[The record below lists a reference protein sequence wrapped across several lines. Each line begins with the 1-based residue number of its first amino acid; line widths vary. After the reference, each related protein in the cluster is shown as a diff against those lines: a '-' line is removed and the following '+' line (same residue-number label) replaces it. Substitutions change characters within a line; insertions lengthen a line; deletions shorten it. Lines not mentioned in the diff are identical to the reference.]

1 MAIQSKL
8 VLPLPHGKRSSKEIV
23 SSLVDLYL
31 KHRTGISRIT
41 YLTLFV
47 ALVHR
52 IHNAISEQKAAS
64 LRKARAGAG
73 TSAVDRD
80 ATINKKVGLNR
91 EFFRNLVRLLK
102 IIIPG
107 WRSKELRLVI
117 SHSIFLVVR
126 TLISL
131 YVADLDGKLVSSLV
145 RGKGTEFLLGVVWWM
160 LVAIPATF
168 TNSMVCTDKLT
179 PDHKHTDAPTS
190 SPTTSASYRSS
201 IAPVSPTTFTI
212 NISPT

>member
-1 MAIQSKL
+1 MANQSKL
-8 VLPLPHGKRSSKEIV
+8 MLSPTTTRSAKAIV
-23 SSLVDLYL
+23 SSLVELYL
-31 KHRTGISRIT
+31 KHRTQISRVT

-52 IHNAISEQKAAS
+52 IHNAISEQKSAS
-64 LRKARAGAG
+64 LQQQQARTQSDTVAAGG
-73 TSAVDRD
+73 QT
-80 ATINKKVGLNR
+80 TKKVGLNR

-131 YVADLDGKLVSSLV
+131 YVADLDGRLVSSLV
-145 RGKGTEFLLGVVWWM
+145 RGKGTEFLLGIVWWM

-168 TNSMVCTDKLT
+168 TNSMVRCFVT
-179 PDHKHTDAPTS
+179 
-190 SPTTSASYRSS
+190 RSR
-201 IAPVSPTTFTI
+201 VWELMM
-212 NISPT
+212 